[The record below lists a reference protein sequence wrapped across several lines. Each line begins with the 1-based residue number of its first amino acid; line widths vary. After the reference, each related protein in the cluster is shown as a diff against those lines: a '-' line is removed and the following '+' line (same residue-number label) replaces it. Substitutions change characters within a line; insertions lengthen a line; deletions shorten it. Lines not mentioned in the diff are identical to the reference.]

1 MYKLTLFTIK
11 SESLFQGFISLSRHI
26 LKTSY
31 GCFNDLLDNN
41 LSVNIENGI
50 CEVNSFSNFSSNV
63 LDGNQIIDRCLIEK
77 ENLKGKKRDIVYCV
91 CRRISNRRDSKYL
104 AFQSLLVFFKESP
117 LKKSQDLLLWNGFEP
132 NSNKVRELS
141 MFLENLMQSLTI
153 SKISHK
159 DRLNYILCI
168 TYGIHIYNILNS

>member
-1 MYKLTLFTIK
+1 MYKQTLFTIK

-77 ENLKGKKRDIVYCV
+77 ENLKGKKRDIVYNV

-104 AFQSLLVFFKESP
+104 AFQSLLQFVFKESL
-117 LKKSQDLLLWNGFEP
+117 LKKSQDLLC
-132 NSNKVRELS
+132 SKMALS
-141 MFLENLMQSLTI
+141 QI
-153 SKISHK
+153 VI
-159 DRLNYILCI
+159 R
-168 TYGIHIYNILNS
+168 